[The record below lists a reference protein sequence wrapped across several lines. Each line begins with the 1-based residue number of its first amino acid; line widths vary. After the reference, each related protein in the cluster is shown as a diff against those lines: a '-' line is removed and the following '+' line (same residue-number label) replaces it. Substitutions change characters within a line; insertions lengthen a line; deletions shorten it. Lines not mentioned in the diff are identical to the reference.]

1 MRFASQDEKGYSY
14 KLLSVMRNAFGGH
27 AMKGNK

>member
-14 KLLSVMRNAFGGH
+14 RLLSMMRNAFGGH
-27 AMKGNK
+27 AVKSE